1 MFLVLLRFSQNKD
14 GAGAFM
20 ADHNAWIARGFE
32 RGQFLMT
39 GGLKPGLGGA
49 VLAAGMTRAELEGLV
64 AEDPFVRHD
73 VVVPEVLEITPGRL
87 DPRLDFL
94 AA

>member
-39 GGLKPGLGGA
+39 GRSDDLHIEPRSDQFEPSLNQ
-49 VLAAGMTRAELEGLV
+49 VL
-64 AEDPFVRHD
+64 
-73 VVVPEVLEITPGRL
+73 
-87 DPRLDFL
+87 
-94 AA
+94 